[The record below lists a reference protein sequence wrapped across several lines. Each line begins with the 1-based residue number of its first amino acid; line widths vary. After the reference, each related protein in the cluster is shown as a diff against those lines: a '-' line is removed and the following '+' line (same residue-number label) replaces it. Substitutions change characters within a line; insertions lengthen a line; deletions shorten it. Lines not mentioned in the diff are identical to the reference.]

1 MSSNEALSN
10 GTASS
15 EANAAI
21 VALRAAGSALGDVD
35 VSGWDDTMLTDQLAE
50 LSAALC
56 QLDAQLS
63 RVADAVRARGFRI
76 AEPVAA

>member
-1 MSSNEALSN
+1 MSSND
-10 GTASS
+10 
-15 EANAAI
+15 AI
-21 VALRAAGSALGDVD
+21 EALRAAGSALGDVD

-50 LSAALC
+50 LSAVLC

>member
-1 MSSNEALSN
+1 MSSNDAIARL
-10 GTASS
+10 TA
-15 EANAAI
+15 A
-21 VALRAAGSALGDVD
+21 VSALGDVD
-35 VSGWDDTMLTDQLAE
+35 VSGWDDSALRNHLDE

-56 QLDAQLS
+56 ELDTQLS

>member
-1 MSSNEALSN
+1 MSSND
-10 GTASS
+10 
-15 EANAAI
+15 AI
-21 VALRAAGSALGDVD
+21 QALRAAGSALGDVD

-76 AEPVAA
+76 TEPLAA

>member
-1 MSSNEALSN
+1 MSSNH
-10 GTASS
+10 
-15 EANAAI
+15 AI
-21 VALRAAGSALGDVD
+21 VRLTAAVSALGDVD
-35 VSGWDDTMLTDQLAE
+35 VSGWDDSALRSHLDE

-56 QLDAQLS
+56 GLDAQLS